1 MKELLDFILYC
12 LKCMVDFFSTS
23 FGGRIPK
30 GFGFKEG
37 AIGFVTFLVI
47 AVCILLIL
55 LKAGVLEIKKS
66 KK

>member
-1 MKELLDFILYC
+1 MDLLKFIVYC
-12 LKCMVDFFSTS
+12 LKCMVDFFVTS

-47 AVCILLIL
+47 VVLILSILLMTGIL
-55 LKAGVLEIKKS
+55 EYKK
-66 KK
+66 K